1 MREGLERIREALERD
16 PGAPAE
22 IRGRA
27 LGHGTLIA
35 VKQGD
40 FETARQLTEEKSQ
53 LHARTGDER
62 GMGQSMAMLG
72 VIAME
77 EGRYGDGRVLLERS
91 KSIRERIGDEF
102 GLQFSLHNL
111 GLLAMTQGDYGRARA
126 ELGSGLAIAQKHGLE
141 GRMANSACDLGFDEL
156 GDGRLDY
163 ARVRFGEAITAAVRL
178 GWTENIA
185 YSLVGL
191 GAVAVAADELAR
203 AGHFLGQAE
212 RLVEDLHLNLHSYAE
227 AVRVQVEHNLRS
239 RLGED
244 RLEALRAEGRALTID
259 DAVSEALAAL
269 D

>member
-1 MREGLERIREALERD
+1 LVEKSLVRQGDDRFRMLETIREFALERLEESQEREQIARRHIDFFLAFAEREGSDIERQASLSLERMDSELDNFRAALQFARELDEPTLELRLASALGDFWHYRSHLREGLERIREALERD

-111 GLLAMTQGDYGRARA
+111 GLLAMTQGD
-126 ELGSGLAIAQKHGLE
+126 
-141 GRMANSACDLGFDEL
+141 
-156 GDGRLDY
+156 
-163 ARVRFGEAITAAVRL
+163 
-178 GWTENIA
+178 
-185 YSLVGL
+185 
-191 GAVAVAADELAR
+191 
-203 AGHFLGQAE
+203 
-212 RLVEDLHLNLHSYAE
+212 
-227 AVRVQVEHNLRS
+227 
-239 RLGED
+239 
-244 RLEALRAEGRALTID
+244 
-259 DAVSEALAAL
+259 
-269 D
+269 